1 MKGFFYKTSLSCRKT
16 LHIHVQRP
24 TGLQAI
30 NGAVGFSGA
39 DSRKSRKSSGKGN
52 DNRKRGGV
60 LPRVDVWSATR
71 REAAGCVDAAGRLD
85 SRLPLFRNMPMT
97 ATADDLVFHTNP
109 QSRGRIVRWMLEEV
123 GQPYR
128 TVVQEYGTGMKSP
141 GYLAINPMGKVP
153 AIEHRGVVVT
163 EAAAICAYLADAFP
177 GAGLAPAV
185 DDPLRGAYYRWM
197 FFAAGPVE
205 AAVSAKALGLLAPP
219 ERAGMVGYGSFEQ
232 TVDTLE
238 AAVAGASPWL
248 LGERFSAADVYVG
261 SQVAWGLQFRT
272 LPERPAFVE
281 YAARLLGR
289 EAARRAAALDD
300 ALTAQE

>member
-1 MKGFFYKTSLSCRKT
+1 
-16 LHIHVQRP
+16 
-24 TGLQAI
+24 
-30 NGAVGFSGA
+30 
-39 DSRKSRKSSGKGN
+39 
-52 DNRKRGGV
+52 
-60 LPRVDVWSATR
+60 
-71 REAAGCVDAAGRLD
+71 
-85 SRLPLFRNMPMT
+85 MT
-97 ATADDLVFHTNP
+97 ATADDLVFYTNP

-128 TVVQEYGTGMKSP
+128 TEIVAFDGAQKAPE
-141 GYLAINPMGKVP
+141 YLAINPMGKVP
-153 AIEHRGVVVT
+153 AIVHRGNVVT
-163 EAAAICAYLADAFP
+163 EGAAICAYLADAFP
-177 GAGLAPAV
+177 AAGLAPAV
-185 DDPLRGAYYRWM
+185 GDPLRGAYYRWM

-238 AAVAGASPWL
+238 TAVKGAAPWL